1 MKIAYVSLHWP
12 RLNVDGVSKKILYQI
27 HLWESAGNAVT
38 SYMHL
43 HTIKNPQDLLPAKYF
58 FYSRFKFPLLIPAR
72 EISRSV
78 ALYKLIRTL
87 LEDKPDL
94 IYLRWGMYAFPLQ
107 LLSQNIP
114 VIIEINTND
123 LHQHQLLGHIL
134 STYNKYTRSTT
145 LSMAKGLVFTTNE
158 LAKDPDFLS
167 FSSKR
172 IVISNGIDLEGY
184 PFFPAPET
192 KIPHLAFIDT
202 PGLPWQGVEKLIDL
216 AEALPD
222 IHIDIIG
229 YDTIPGIDNIPANV
243 TLHGYLKTEQYQPIL
258 SQSTAAI
265 GTISL
270 YKKDMQEAAP
280 LKIRECAAYGLPL
293 ILPYQDTDLH
303 GLNCEAILEIPNTEN
318 NIMENTERIRDFLYQ
333 MRGKRLERKLISS
346 SIDINIKE
354 SARLEFFEDC
364 VAMIN

>member
-1 MKIAYVSLHWP
+1 
-12 RLNVDGVSKKILYQI
+12 
-27 HLWESAGNAVT
+27 
-38 SYMHL
+38 MHL

-158 LAKDPDFLS
+158 LAKDSDFLS

-172 IVISNGIDLEGY
+172 IVIRMDLIWMVSVL
-184 PFFPAPET
+184 PAP
-192 KIPHLAFIDT
+192 KPNFRIWHSLVSWL
-202 PGLPWQGVEKLIDL
+202 PG
-216 AEALPD
+216 
-222 IHIDIIG
+222 
-229 YDTIPGIDNIPANV
+229 
-243 TLHGYLKTEQYQPIL
+243 
-258 SQSTAAI
+258 
-265 GTISL
+265 
-270 YKKDMQEAAP
+270 KD
-280 LKIRECAAYGLPL
+280 
-293 ILPYQDTDLH
+293 
-303 GLNCEAILEIPNTEN
+303 
-318 NIMENTERIRDFLYQ
+318 
-333 MRGKRLERKLISS
+333 GKV
-346 SIDINIKE
+346 D
-354 SARLEFFEDC
+354 
-364 VAMIN
+364 